1 MATGALTLGPNVPLV
16 ITPISS
22 PEDENI
28 LVPSLAII
36 FPDGLIPTLIFETPF
51 FKSFC
56 IFSQPLKPPSSLL
69 LFEIAHFKF
78 AWIGLIF

>member
-16 ITPISS
+16 TTPISS

-36 FPDGLIPTLIFETPF
+36 FPDGLIPILIFETPF
-51 FKSFC
+51 F
-56 IFSQPLKPPSSLL
+56 
-69 LFEIAHFKF
+69 
-78 AWIGLIF
+78 